1 MIDNKSGIPLAYIK
15 EGTKVQIIRIDA
27 NELLKAKL
35 NAMGFVPETPL
46 YVVKNSTKGPLVI
59 SIKGARI
66 IIAFD
71 IAQNIMVA

>member
-1 MIDNKSGIPLAYIK
+1 
-15 EGTKVQIIRIDA
+15 
-27 NELLKAKL
+27 
-35 NAMGFVPETPL
+35 MGFVPETPL

-71 IAQNIMVA
+71 IAQNIIVA